1 MRTTSLTD
9 LAREQLDAARGA
21 SSGRAA
27 TTVFGG
33 QEHDL
38 RQTVIAL
45 AGGRSLG
52 EHESPGDASLQV
64 LHGTVRLT
72 AGEEVWEGSAGDYVV
87 VPPHRHDLHADTD
100 AVVLLTVATRS

>member
-45 AGGRSLG
+45 AGGEPDG
-52 EHESPGDASLQV
+52 AAEDLQ
-64 LHGTVRLT
+64 
-72 AGEEVWEGSAGDYVV
+72 AG
-87 VPPHRHDLHADTD
+87 
-100 AVVLLTVATRS
+100 VARRRGVGGQRG